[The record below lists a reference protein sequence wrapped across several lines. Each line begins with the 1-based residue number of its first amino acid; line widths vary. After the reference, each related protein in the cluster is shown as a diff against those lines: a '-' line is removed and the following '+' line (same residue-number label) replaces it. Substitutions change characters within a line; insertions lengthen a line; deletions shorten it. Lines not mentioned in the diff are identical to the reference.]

1 MRALGWKC
9 SMGKQSLMLLQWVQH
24 HGAARRLM
32 HASGVGQ
39 QRHAPRNDTYLS
51 HTWCLPRA
59 EADVLPL
66 HTHHKSPR
74 EPPGSS
80 EAAQEDGAGNP
91 GEAGDNFCE
100 QQMPTAPFWAVRAQL
115 HRRALQP
122 HHAAAQSQ
130 PPEPPCPKSSKL
142 SPGYMPTGFTQISSC
157 SKATSPIKPGQKGF
171 RHHLHQTPPC
181 PIPGRTTPYLRLCR
195 SCRQA
200 PAQRAERS
208 LHVLL
213 LQAGCSAHPGC
224 CKATRGCFRLSSST
238 LTPLPTAVSCSC
250 SLTQLAPAAAPS
262 RVGPPWGAPA
272 SSKPPPAGQ
281 AGKAPSPSC
290 ALRLSVLPVSAT
302 VPALPSCG
310 SHGAA
315 KGPSHK
321 GAGCEPGAVQLEPRS
336 KGSHAPSLF
345 ARTRPGCNKSTGTQR
360 AASANPAA
368 PRGHRVGGRC
378 LAGASRGA
386 FKAPL
391 SPRLLK
397 RSCVII
403 RQLQGEE
410 CFPQI
415 CTTTGKKLQTTV
427 KLI

>member
-1 MRALGWKC
+1 
-9 SMGKQSLMLLQWVQH
+9 
-24 HGAARRLM
+24 M

-171 RHHLHQTPPC
+171 RHDLHQTPKHLLAPSQGAPPPTSGCAGAADRPQHSEQRGPC
-181 PIPGRTTPYLRLCR
+181 MSCC
-195 SCRQA
+195 CRQG
-200 PAQRAERS
+200 AQ
-208 LHVLL
+208 H
-213 LQAGCSAHPGC
+213 
-224 CKATRGCFRLSSST
+224 
-238 LTPLPTAVSCSC
+238 
-250 SLTQLAPAAAPS
+250 TQ
-262 RVGPPWGAPA
+262 
-272 SSKPPPAGQ
+272 
-281 AGKAPSPSC
+281 
-290 ALRLSVLPVSAT
+290 
-302 VPALPSCG
+302 
-310 SHGAA
+310 GAA
-315 KGPSHK
+315 KP
-321 GAGCEPGAVQLEPRS
+321 PGA
-336 KGSHAPSLF
+336 AP
-345 ARTRPGCNKSTGTQR
+345 G
-360 AASANPAA
+360 
-368 PRGHRVGGRC
+368 
-378 LAGASRGA
+378 
-386 FKAPL
+386 
-391 SPRLLK
+391 
-397 RSCVII
+397 
-403 RQLQGEE
+403 
-410 CFPQI
+410 
-415 CTTTGKKLQTTV
+415 
-427 KLI
+427 